1 MTDSSDIIKQL
12 TDKIDM
18 LLEKHEM
25 FSKEI
30 SELRNEIY
38 NLKASETETVSEE
51 EEQETI
57 EAPPTKTA
65 FELQREKIMAEMYDK
80 SKEKY
85 TPTTTTTPKQTPK
98 TPKLQTDIE
107 KFIGENLINKIG
119 IFITIIGVA
128 IGAKYSIDHQLIS
141 PLTRIILG
149 YLVGVG
155 LLGVG
160 LKLKKSYANYSAV
173 LVSGAMAIMYFITF
187 AAYSF
192 YDLYPQFVAF
202 ALMVVFTVFTVV
214 AALNYNNQIISL
226 IGLVGAYAVPF
237 LLSDGSG
244 KVAVLYTYMAII
256 NIGILVIAFKKYWK
270 ILYYSSFAL
279 TWIIYA
285 SWFSS
290 QYKFEEHFA
299 IAATFL
305 LIFFLIFYATF
316 LAYKLIRKEKFE
328 IEDVALL
335 LVNSFIFY
343 GIGYSMMYGQ
353 ATLENNLGLFTVGN
367 AIIHLV
373 VSAVIY
379 KQKLGDRNL
388 FYLVSG
394 LFLVFITIAI
404 PVQLHGHWITLL
416 WAAEAALLFWIGRT
430 KNVTFYET
438 LSYPLMF
445 LAFFSVLRD
454 LSIINTAVD
463 QLLLRD
469 MPTPFYNISFLT
481 SLIFVSCFGFINII
495 NQNKNY
501 IAPWQGKDAIPKL
514 MSYIIP
520 CIFLLSLYFTFL
532 KEITNYWGLL
542 LKNSEI
548 TVNIKGQTLPD
559 IHVNYDL
566 EKLEAIWI
574 INYSLIFFTIL
585 SYINI
590 KKIKNQ
596 NLGYVNLAINTFS
609 VLMFLTFGLYMLSE
623 LRDSYLQQSLAQYYY
638 RGIFHIL
645 IRYIS
650 FAFVATMLYAIYKYI
665 QQEFLK
671 AELKIAYEIMLYITI
686 LWITSSEL
694 INWMDIVHSTQSY
707 KLGLSILWGIYSLM
721 LIALGIWKKKK
732 HLRIGAI
739 IIFGLTLAKLFLYD
753 ISYLDTISKTIVFV
767 SLGILLLI
775 ISFLY
780 NKYKNLIS
788 GDTEE

>member
-1 MTDSSDIIKQL
+1 MADNSEIIKQL

-30 SELRNEIY
+30 SDLRNEIY
-38 NLKASETETVSEE
+38 NFKASEIEIIYEE
-51 EEQETI
+51 EETI
-57 EAPPTKTA
+57 EVPPTKTA
-65 FELQREKIMAEMYDK
+65 FELQREKIMAEMYGK
-80 SKEKY
+80 PKEKY

-160 LKLKKSYANYSAV
+160 LKLKKNYENYSAV

-192 YDLYPQFVAF
+192 YNLYPQFVAF

-214 AALNYNNQIISL
+214 AALNYNNQIIAL

-244 KVAVLYTYMAII
+244 KVAVLYSYMAII

-270 ILYYSSFAL
+270 ILYYSSFIL

-343 GIGYSMMYGQ
+343 GVGYSMMYGH

-367 AIIHLV
+367 AIIHLM
-373 VSAVIY
+373 VSIVIY

-416 WAAEAALLFWIGRT
+416 WAAEAALLFWIGRS
-430 KNVTFYET
+430 KSVTFYET

-454 LSIINTAVD
+454 ISITNTAID

-469 MPTPFYNISFLT
+469 MPTPFYNITFLT
-481 SLIFVSCFGFINII
+481 SLIFVICFGFINII

-514 MSYIIP
+514 MSYVIP
-520 CIFLLSLYFTFL
+520 GIFLLSLYFTFL

-542 LKNSEI
+542 LKNSEMTI
-548 TVNIKGQTLPD
+548 NIKGQTLPD

-566 EKLEAIWI
+566 EKLQVVWI
-574 INYSLIFFTIL
+574 INYSLVFFSIL
-585 SYINI
+585 SFINI

-596 NLGYVNLAINTFS
+596 NLGFVNLAINTFV

-623 LRDSYLQQSLAQYYY
+623 LRDSYLQQSSAQYYY

-650 FAFVATMLYAIYKYI
+650 FAFVATMLYTIYKYI
-665 QQEFLK
+665 QQEFLNI
-671 AELKIAYEIMLYITI
+671 ELKLAYEIMLCITI
-686 LWITSSEL
+686 LWIASSEL
-694 INWMDIVHSTQSY
+694 INWMDIAHSSQSY
-707 KLGLSILWGIYSLM
+707 KLGLSILWGIYSLV

-753 ISYLDTISKTIVFV
+753 ISYLDTISKTIVLV

-780 NKYKNLIS
+780 NKYKNIIS
-788 GDTEE
+788 GEQEE

>member
-1 MTDSSDIIKQL
+1 MTDNLEIIKQL

-30 SELRNEIY
+30 IELRDEIYTLKTSELENIY
-38 NLKASETETVSEE
+38 EE
-51 EEQETI
+51 EEETV
-57 EAPPTKTA
+57 EVPPTKTP
-65 FELQREKIMAEMYDK
+65 FELQREKIMAEMNVK
-80 SKEKY
+80 PKEKY
-85 TPTTTTTPKQTPK
+85 THSSANNTPPQPK

-160 LKLKKSYANYSAV
+160 LKLKKNYENYSAV

-244 KVAVLYTYMAII
+244 RVAVLYSYMAII

-279 TWIIYA
+279 TWVIYA
-285 SWFSS
+285 SWFST

-343 GIGYSMMYGQ
+343 GIGYSMMYGH

-367 AIIHLV
+367 AFIHLI

-404 PVQLHGHWITLL
+404 PVQLHGHWIILL

-430 KNVTFYET
+430 KSVTFYET

-445 LAFFSVLRD
+445 LAFFSVLRG
-454 LSIINTAVD
+454 LSIINTAID

-469 MPTPFYNISFLT
+469 MPTPFYNITFLT
-481 SLIFVSCFGFINII
+481 SLIFVSCFGIINII

-501 IAPWQGKDAIPKL
+501 TAPWQGKDAIPKL
-514 MSYIIP
+514 MSYVIP
-520 CIFLLSLYFTFL
+520 GIFLISLYFTFL

-542 LKNSEI
+542 LKSSEI
-548 TVNIKGQTLPD
+548 TINIKGQTLPD

-566 EKLEAIWI
+566 EKLQVVWI
-574 INYSLIFFTIL
+574 INYSLLFFSIL
-585 SYINI
+585 SFINI
-590 KKIKNQ
+590 KKIKNA
-596 NLGYVNLAINTFS
+596 NLGYVNLAINTFV

-623 LRDSYLQQSLAQYYY
+623 LRDSYLQQTLSQYYY
-638 RGIFHIL
+638 RGVFHII

-650 FAFVATMLYAIYKYI
+650 FAFVATIIYAIYKYI
-665 QQEFLK
+665 EQEFLDID
-671 AELKIAYEIMLYITI
+671 LKIAFDIMLFITI
-686 LWITSSEL
+686 LWIASSEL
-694 INWMDIVHSTQSY
+694 INWMDIAHSTQSY

-721 LIALGIWKKKK
+721 LIALGIWKKGK

-780 NKYKNLIS
+780 NKYKNIIS